1 MDGLTIRNGT
11 ASSLDQLGTGIQ
23 KTTQSQQKTSGA
35 SSSVTDVSDSF
46 AGTLKK
52 AIHYVDSVQKEA
64 DIKMQKLA
72 TGQSTDIH
80 GTMIAAEKAE
90 VALKFMI
97 QVRNKIIDAY
107 HEIMKMQV

>member
-1 MDGLTIRNGT
+1 MDGLSLRNV
-11 ASSLDQLGTGIQ
+11 DTGIQ
-23 KTTQSQQKTSGA
+23 GADGFQNKSITS
-35 SSSVTDVSDSF
+35 SNKITDNTNSGEVADSF
-46 AGTLKK
+46 AGTLKQ
-52 AIHYVDSVQKEA
+52 AIKSVDALQKEA

-80 GTMIAAEKAE
+80 GTMIAGEKAE
-90 VALKFMI
+90 IALKFMV